1 MTSCYWK
8 FLHNQA
14 GRPLPYRTVQI
25 LPICKLCAYL
35 ISLNPFW
42 LFHFFIFIYLYWHF
56 TFIYI
61 MIFIYLFTMLN
72 ISHLLTEPWPYICMF
87 VCHDVN
93 LQNILNYLINI
104 INIFLKFLS
113 ENHIILTVFPFIK
126 TMKGKTGAHT
136 FYRAV
141 WYRI

>member
-14 GRPLPYRTVQI
+14 GKPLPYQTVQI

-42 LFHFFIFIYLYWHF
+42 LFHFFIFIYLYYD
-56 TFIYI
+56 IS
-61 MIFIYLFTMLN
+61 LFTMLN
-72 ISHLLTEPWPYICMF
+72 ISPLLTEPWPYSWMF

-93 LQNILNYLINI
+93 LQNILNYWINI